1 MKNDPYKTAGRRA
14 QRGVAAVEMAIVMV
28 VMLLITAGMIEFG
41 RTFWYFNALS
51 KATRGAAR
59 VVSGVSTTDLA
70 DATKRAAALESAQ
83 NLAVSVANGAGVR
96 PAIST
101 GNVLITCD
109 GGSCGAASPGN
120 VTVSISG
127 FNVSLGAWFPF
138 VSLSNGSLGTVSL
151 APSTTMR
158 YMN

>member
-1 MKNDPYKTAGRRA
+1 MKNDPYKTGGRRA

-59 VVSGVSTTDLA
+59 VVSSVSTTDLA
-70 DATKRAAALESAQ
+70 DATRRAAALESAK

-96 PAIST
+96 PAIGT

-109 GGSCGAASPGN
+109 GGSCGAGSPGN
-120 VTVSISG
+120 VTVSIDG
-127 FNVSLGAWFPF
+127 FNVNLGAWFPF
-138 VSLSNGSLGTVSL
+138 VSSTNGRLGTVNL

>member
-1 MKNDPYKTAGRRA
+1 MKKDPLKTSSRQA

-59 VVSGVSTTDLA
+59 VVSGVSTSDLA
-70 DATKRAAALESAQ
+70 DAATRAAALSSAQ
-83 NLAVSVANGAGVR
+83 NLAVRVANGAGVR
-96 PAIST
+96 PAIT
-101 GNVLITCD
+101 IDNVLITCD
-109 GGSCGAASPGN
+109 GGSCGAASPGD
-120 VTVSISG
+120 VTVSISD
-127 FNVSLGAWFPF
+127 FSVSLGTWFPF
-138 VSLSNGSLGTVSL
+138 VSSTNGSLGRVNL